1 MEPYY
6 LSVLEDL
13 PLLGEVVHRSEH
25 IAEPILN
32 LKLHIEGQRAQ
43 AIAVDNPLAAGV
55 HSTAAA
61 IAAMSC
67 SIAACSICRGLVVPT
82 NWWPWL
88 LTGLSVVRTQNV
100 SLDFGRHFC
109 GGWRTN
115 KAELGESYQLS
126 ADLFPV
132 KRENN

>member
-61 IAAMSC
+61 IAAGICS
-67 SIAACSICRGLVVPT
+67 SIAACSICWGLVVPT
-82 NWWPWL
+82 HWWPWL
-88 LTGLSVVRTQNV
+88 LTALSVVRTQNV
-100 SLDFGRHFC
+100 SL
-109 GGWRTN
+109 N
-115 KAELGESYQLS
+115 LG
-126 ADLFPV
+126 
-132 KRENN
+132 